1 MIVFINKLLSRQFI
15 RYGFVGGFNTL
26 FSYGI
31 YALALFFGARF
42 EMASLIS
49 IIFGILFSFVTQ
61 GVMVFKGISINF
73 FMRYILMWGGL
84 YIFNIWLIKI
94 LTNISLGVYMAGA
107 AATVPV
113 VLLAYFGMR
122 YFVFQARK
130 S

>member
-1 MIVFINKLLSRQFI
+1 MIKFINKLLSCQFI

-31 YALALFFGARF
+31 YALALCVGVRF

-49 IIFGILFSFVTQ
+49 IIFGILFSFFTQ
-61 GVMVFKGISINF
+61 GAIVFKGISINLF
-73 FMRYILMWGGL
+73 IRYLVMWCGL

-94 LTNISLGVYMAGA
+94 LTNISLDVYMAGA
-107 AATVPV
+107 AAAVPV
-113 VLLAYFGMR
+113 VLLAYFGMK
-122 YFVFQARK
+122 YFVFQERK